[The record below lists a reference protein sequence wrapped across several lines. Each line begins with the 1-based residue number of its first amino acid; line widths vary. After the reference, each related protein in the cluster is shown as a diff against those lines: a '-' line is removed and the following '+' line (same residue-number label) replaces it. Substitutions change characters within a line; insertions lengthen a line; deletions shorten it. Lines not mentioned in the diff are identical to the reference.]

1 MRIKISFLE
10 NELEL
15 SKENVRCIEVENK
28 KYFYRLVDLFTCYSE
43 HDVTEDLC
51 FVDVDRFVKLF
62 ISMDYFHFH
71 SFFKGYMSSI
81 YKYIKERV
89 NEEQYDRILRYYRK
103 IQDYFRIILQD
114 MEIPLKISE
123 DLSMEGLIKL
133 LNLEVVS
140 QNDLLQNL
148 LLLIDIN
155 KELKVFD
162 IVVFVNLKQLLT
174 KDELVELYKYAIY
187 NNVFLLLIDSQAY
200 GVPLEYERKNIID
213 ENLDEFVL

>member
-1 MRIKISFLE
+1 MKIFL
-10 NELEL
+10 
-15 SKENVRCIEVENK
+15 
-28 KYFYRLVDLFTCYSE
+28 
-43 HDVTEDLC
+43 
-51 FVDVDRFVKLF
+51 
-62 ISMDYFHFH
+62 
-71 SFFKGYMSSI
+71 
-81 YKYIKERV
+81 
-89 NEEQYDRILRYYRK
+89 
-103 IQDYFRIILQD
+103 
-114 MEIPLKISE
+114 
-123 DLSMEGLIKL
+123 EGLIKL